1 MAGIVLDLEER
12 GTACALR
19 ELWIPYRPI
28 TLNHFIMSQNLLALF
43 SRLQQ
48 SYVFCDVA
56 SGQLGISFLRNVEP
70 WAEIRMRAG
79 KKVKI
84 PVKALD

>member
-1 MAGIVLDLEER
+1 
-12 GTACALR
+12 
-19 ELWIPYRPI
+19 
-28 TLNHFIMSQNLLALF
+28 MS
-43 SRLQQ
+43 
-48 SYVFCDVA
+48 FCDVA

-70 WAEIRMRAG
+70 WAEIRMRVG